1 LAWLSILVIPVALF
15 YGHRQYLNIP
25 EMIRGVETPTA
36 TQAMAQQ
43 NIYMFFLDGSQITSG
58 YLSEDHFPKR
68 EYLPVFRKFLMED
81 AQWFPNALAN
91 APVTHLSF
99 PSMITGKLY
108 VSLMNNY
115 RRHERNIFSILAQ
128 RYRVHAFLHTK
139 TSFCMERP
147 GSCHPYN
154 VSVYSM
160 PLKILFEMYGFIS
173 TFRLYP
179 ISFKIGELNSEDY
192 DREIYTKG
200 FLDKVASNSDKGNF
214 YIIQTFDRKESQ
226 LKDFDSFFGDF
237 LSLLKRKGY
246 YEDALIII
254 MSDHGFVPGPKP
266 NYGPFV
272 EQTRKVYSVPF
283 AIKTKGTGQ
292 GRLYGYQAQGIDI
305 APTLLARV
313 LPDEELGPLEFD
325 GVDLL
330 RDRPQREH
338 YINFDRKDIMYKLAD
353 MDGDKPGLVEVPLS
367 RVRVSPLH

>member
-1 LAWLSILVIPVALF
+1 MALSTLVIPVALF

-160 PLKILFEMYGFIS
+160 PLKILFERGPGKEGCTVI
-173 TFRLYP
+173 RL
-179 ISFKIGELNSEDY
+179 
-192 DREIYTKG
+192 R
-200 FLDKVASNSDKGNF
+200 AS
-214 YIIQTFDRKESQ
+214 I
-226 LKDFDSFFGDF
+226 
-237 LSLLKRKGY
+237 
-246 YEDALIII
+246 
-254 MSDHGFVPGPKP
+254 
-266 NYGPFV
+266 
-272 EQTRKVYSVPF
+272 
-283 AIKTKGTGQ
+283 
-292 GRLYGYQAQGIDI
+292 
-305 APTLLARV
+305 
-313 LPDEELGPLEFD
+313 
-325 GVDLL
+325 
-330 RDRPQREH
+330 
-338 YINFDRKDIMYKLAD
+338 
-353 MDGDKPGLVEVPLS
+353 
-367 RVRVSPLH
+367 